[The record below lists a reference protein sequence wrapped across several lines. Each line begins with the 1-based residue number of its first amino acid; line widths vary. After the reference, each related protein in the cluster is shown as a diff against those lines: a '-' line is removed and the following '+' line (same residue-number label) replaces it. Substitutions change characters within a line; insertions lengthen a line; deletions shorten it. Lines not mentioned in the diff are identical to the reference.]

1 MKKSI
6 LSIFLVLSISF
17 IQAQISINA
26 NDFYSANDTIRL
38 SQTAV
43 LTGIDTNLSG
53 ANTVWDF
60 SFLTPESQSI
70 DTLMS
75 ISATGTTY
83 NLIFNNSTLYPNY
96 VCEYAIN
103 KEVFAAPIPGIT
115 IEDPYVFYKNKNS
128 HHAIAGLGATI
139 SGIKIPIRY
148 TKIDTIYHYPVNY
161 GDKDSCDSY
170 FEVNIP
176 SLATIKEWKTRHN
189 EVDGWGTLITPYGS
203 FQALRVKSILTIKDS
218 VYYNSMPMEFNRREV
233 EYKWLSTNEADFL
246 LQITTRNMG
255 TSSVMYKDSLRQ
267 FLSIRPYSIDN
278 SFNVFPNP
286 ANDFITISFDNPL
299 AIQSPVF
306 IYIYDINGKL
316 VQEKLV
322 EAKDIQ
328 SADYMLPLYNHKVG
342 QYNIIITDLK
352 QFYQVKSIII
362 NH

>member
-1 MKKSI
+1 
-6 LSIFLVLSISF
+6 
-17 IQAQISINA
+17 
-26 NDFYSANDTIRL
+26 
-38 SQTAV
+38 
-43 LTGIDTNLSG
+43 
-53 ANTVWDF
+53 
-60 SFLTPESQSI
+60 
-70 DTLMS
+70 
-75 ISATGTTY
+75 
-83 NLIFNNSTLYPNY
+83 
-96 VCEYAIN
+96 
-103 KEVFAAPIPGIT
+103 
-115 IEDPYVFYKNKNS
+115 
-128 HHAIAGLGATI
+128 
-139 SGIKIPIRY
+139 
-148 TKIDTIYHYPVNY
+148 
-161 GDKDSCDSY
+161 
-170 FEVNIP
+170 
-176 SLATIKEWKTRHN
+176 
-189 EVDGWGTLITPYGS
+189 
-203 FQALRVKSILTIKDS
+203 
-218 VYYNSMPMEFNRREV
+218 MPMEFNRREV